1 LYDLKG
7 GHLALLFFVPY
18 YMPKRSTEIKK
29 LDKALSQYV
38 RFSNADVNG
47 NVSCFTCQ
55 KKVDWKYECDCGHF
69 QSRAKYST
77 RWLYDPENGLTNV
90 QPQCKHC
97 NLTNGGQQWLF
108 GKRLDAVYG
117 EGTAM
122 KILQMSNTTRK
133 FSTQEIIELR
143 KEYVQ
148 KFNDLRT

>member
-1 LYDLKG
+1 
-7 GHLALLFFVPY
+7 
-18 YMPKRSTEIKK
+18 M
-29 LDKALSQYV
+29 
-38 RFSNADVNG
+38 
-47 NVSCFTCQ
+47 
-55 KKVDWKYECDCGHF
+55 
-69 QSRAKYST
+69 
-77 RWLYDPENGLTNV
+77 
-90 QPQCKHC
+90 
-97 NLTNGGQQWLF
+97 TNGGQQWLF